1 MLEVT
6 WRAGV
11 RGSPIE
17 HSLSPVLHRAAYLAL
32 GLRDWS
38 YDRARVEA
46 DELSDHVAGLDA
58 SWRGLSLT
66 MPLKEVAFEVVH
78 AAAPLATRVGSI
90 NTLIRDEVGW
100 SGHNTDVHGIVEAL
114 RAVGVTTIGSAVVVG
129 AGATARS
136 AVAAVS
142 ELGVARV
149 TFMVRESV
157 RAKTLELAAAL
168 GVSAASVPMGD
179 WPHGC
184 DVVIGTVP
192 GAAYGSLVGRL
203 PAGGPGRAVL
213 DCVYGAGPSPLLVA
227 ATQLGY
233 AAVPGTEML
242 LHQAREQVRLMTG
255 HEAPIEP
262 MRAALAAA
270 LDGVRAVV
278 QPMTEARP

>member
-17 HSLSPVLHRAAYLAL
+17 HSLSPVLHRAAYQAL
-32 GLRDWS
+32 GLREWS
-38 YDRARVEA
+38 YDSARVEA
-46 DELSDHVAGLDA
+46 DELRDHLAGLDA

-78 AAAPLATRVGSI
+78 TAAPLATRVGSI
-90 NTLIRDEVGW
+90 NTLIRDEAGW

-114 RAVGVTTIGSAVVVG
+114 RAAGVSTIGSAVVVG

-142 ELGVARV
+142 ELGATRV

-168 GVSAASVPMGD
+168 AVPAAYVPMGD
-179 WPHGC
+179 WPHDC

-192 GAAYGSLVGRL
+192 SAAYGSLAGRL

-213 DCVYGAGPSPLLVA
+213 DCVYGEGPSPLLVA

-242 LHQAREQVRLMTG
+242 LHQASEQVRLMTG

-262 MRAALAAA
+262 MRAALGVA
-270 LDGVRAVV
+270 LDERGPSCSR
-278 QPMTEARP
+278 